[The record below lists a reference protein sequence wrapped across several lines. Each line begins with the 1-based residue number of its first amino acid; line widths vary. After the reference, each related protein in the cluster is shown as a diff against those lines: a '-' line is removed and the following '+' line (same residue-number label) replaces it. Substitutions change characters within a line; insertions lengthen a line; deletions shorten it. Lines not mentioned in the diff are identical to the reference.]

1 MNPVALTP
9 TANTQPVTIQ
19 QPTDDLLKTG
29 VDATQNDSRLQ
40 AGARPIVQD
49 VSNDLPIT
57 QQNIYQ
63 KFLEPLTEFRH
74 GFDRIMGNISTIV
87 SKGNMGMKELLQI
100 QFQLVQLAYMND
112 ISSKTADKLSQG
124 VQTLFRNQG

>member
-1 MNPVALTP
+1 MNPVSFTP
-9 TANTQPVTIQ
+9 NPNPQNVTLQPLAE
-19 QPTDDLLKTG
+19 DLLKTG

-40 AGARPIVQD
+40 AGARPIVQE

-63 KFLEPLTEFRH
+63 KILEPLTEFRH
-74 GFDRIMGNISTIV
+74 GFDRIMGNIGKIV
-87 SKGNMGMKELLQI
+87 AKGNMGMKDLLQI